1 MRLDKYLKVSR
12 LIKRRTVANEAC
24 DNARVLVNGRP
35 ARASYEVKLGDVLEM
50 QFGSRLLRVEVVNI
64 AESVRKDD
72 AVGMYRELPADAGQ

>member
-24 DNARVLVNGRP
+24 DNERVSVNGKP

-50 QFGSRLLRVEVVNI
+50 HFGERKIRVEVVSISEYAGKNE
-64 AESVRKDD
+64 A
-72 AVGMYRELPADAGQ
+72 AAMYRELPV